1 MLLSLHLLHPP
12 NLRIRL
18 ERINSIYEEFYPK
31 IYEETHSERP
41 KSRRKCVVTT
51 TNQEVVDSV
60 INVTMPMEKIN

>member
-1 MLLSLHLLHPP
+1 MLLSLHLLHLP

-18 ERINSIYEEFYPK
+18 ERINSIYEEFCPK
-31 IYEETHSERP
+31 IYAEIHFERP

-51 TNQEVVDSV
+51 TNQEDVDSV